1 MIWPKQFIAGFV
13 ACAGFG
19 ALLPVAG
26 IAEDGEPTILEV
38 LDAQTYRTDLG
49 LVRLAEVDTP
59 DPVDP
64 KCESELRLGHEAKGF
79 VVGVLASADDVAI
92 TMTGEVDKKERPLAK
107 LMIDDGSIIDLMTT
121 ARLGYYAG
129 NDPVDWCVL
138 EKDWVR

>member
-1 MIWPKQFIAGFV
+1 MNRQKRLVAWVGAIAGL
-13 ACAGFG
+13 G
-19 ALLPVAG
+19 G
-26 IAEDGEPTILEV
+26 ICSSAAADTEATILEV
-38 LDAQTYRTDLG
+38 LDAQTYRTDAG

-79 VVGVLASADDVAI
+79 VVGVLASAEEVAM
-92 TMTGEVDKKERPLAK
+92 TLTGEVDKNDRAFAK
-107 LMIDDGSIIDLMTT
+107 LMIDDSSIIDLMTA

>member
-1 MIWPKQFIAGFV
+1 MNRRKQLIVWMSAIAGLG
-13 ACAGFG
+13 GFFT
-19 ALLPVAG
+19 AASS
-26 IAEDGEPTILEV
+26 AENTEAIILEV
-38 LDAQTYRTDLG
+38 LDAQTYRTDEG

-79 VVGVLASADDVAI
+79 VVGVLASAEDVAI
-92 TMTGEVDKKERPLAK
+92 TLTGEVDKNDHALAK
-107 LMIDDGSIIDLMTT
+107 LMIDDSSIIDLMTA